1 MFTTTRRVDD
11 IKLPPMTK
19 PCTTKFTY
27 FQRRQNNKQSYKTE
41 KTLLINYE
49 TIECRLYIGPGM
61 SYMPLI

>member
-49 TIECRLYIGPGM
+49 TIECR
-61 SYMPLI
+61 